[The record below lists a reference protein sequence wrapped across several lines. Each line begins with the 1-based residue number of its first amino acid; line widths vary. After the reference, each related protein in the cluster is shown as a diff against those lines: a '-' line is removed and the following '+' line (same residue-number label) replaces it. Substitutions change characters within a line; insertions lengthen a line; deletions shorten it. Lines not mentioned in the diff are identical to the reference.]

1 MLVKQVCVADSSNLC
16 TAASA
21 ALYDFASVCTLVLDH
36 GRDNHVPVLVY
47 AFAENQPHIYPD
59 SLFNTTRLFINLT

>member
-21 ALYDFASVCTLVLDH
+21 VLYDLHSSWITVGTTMSLSLPMPSRKTNLISIQIRYSILH
-36 GRDNHVPVLVY
+36 
-47 AFAENQPHIYPD
+47 AFL
-59 SLFNTTRLFINLT
+59 ST